1 MASKE
6 ARMGTKHQDNLS
18 MTDDEIRRR
27 QRSRNIAV
35 ALAVAAFVVIVFFVT
50 IVRMQAGIQASM
62 GG

>member
-1 MASKE
+1 
-6 ARMGTKHQDNLS
+6 MGTKHQDNLS

-27 QRSRNIAV
+27 QRSRNVAV

>member
-1 MASKE
+1 
-6 ARMGTKHQDNLS
+6 MGAKHQNELS

-35 ALAVAAFVVIVFFVT
+35 ALAVGAFVVIVFCVT
-50 IVRMQAGIQASM
+50 IVRIQDGIQASM